1 VCPPTDASPAGEP
14 LADPP
19 ARSLDQAHVRLQ
31 LAGWLTYKTGVHA
44 RLAREVLADIDWI
57 TASLDAL
64 EGEITKPWPRP
75 RWPICSRLVDVAPLT
90 AAKIVG
96 NDWCHQV
103 QQSRATSEALAGT
116 DLIFAGRWCWRST
129 RHRTNPRGQ
138 PLGLSPGP
146 HAGAVSP
153 CVDVLARGAGSRD
166 GACAA
171 SDTRGRGRSARPLQ

>member
-1 VCPPTDASPAGEP
+1 LIGACTAPQSVS
-14 LADPP
+14 ADRCKPGRRTPGRP
-19 ARSLDQAHVRLQ
+19 ARSLTGPGPCPPA
-31 LAGWLTYKTGVHA
+31 AGWLAHLQDRSRRPPCLGKSSPISTGSPPASTLSRA
-44 RLAREVLADIDWI
+44 R
-57 TASLDAL
+57 S
-64 EGEITKPWPRP
+64 
-75 RWPICSRLVDVAPLT
+75 VDVAPLT

-129 RHRTNPRGQ
+129 RHRRNPRGQ

-166 GACAA
+166 GACPA
-171 SDTRGRGRSARPLQ
+171 SDTRGRGRSARLQ